1 MSQENSLHPKYTKP
15 LPKAVAIY
23 PNMPRRIAFWSI
35 GVFAI
40 FLRLITVP
48 FRCFSKKSNT
58 YLVYE
63 PYGMGDVIALQPFV
77 LALANSGSK
86 VIVAVKEEWQSILPE
101 HENIKLVPT
110 NVSYSKYRNK
120 KAGLLKSFLDTARAL
135 REEASGAIGLDI
147 RGDVRSICL
156 MYLAGCTK
164 VESFNRYFTA
174 NDCRVPFGC
183 VSKRYS
189 IDRAALRFELNK
201 QLLPKSAEE
210 KFTPPDLSHL
220 IDPATEE
227 VLEQGTIALVP
238 LAGWSGKE
246 WIPESWASV
255 IASLKDK
262 GHNLAVVFG
271 PGERELAI
279 AAIGGAEA
287 AANVQLREATTV
299 KAWVN
304 ILNSASCVISVN
316 TGPMHIAA
324 ALGKP
329 QLVIEGTS
337 RVPLWAPANSNA
349 VVIHYQNGKEI
360 RAIHQIDSNAE
371 YSRRVMSKI
380 SADEVFSVMEKLLK
394 KE

>member
-1 MSQENSLHPKYTKP
+1 MGNSIKPKYSKP
-15 LPKAVAIY
+15 LPQPTAIY
-23 PNMPRRIAFWSI
+23 PNVQRRVAFWCF

-40 FLRLITVP
+40 FLRLLTLP
-48 FRCFSKKSNT
+48 RRCFKKRQNT

-77 LALANSGSK
+77 MALAKSGGR
-86 VIVAVKEEWQSILPE
+86 VIVAVKEEWQAIFPK
-101 HENIKLVPT
+101 HDNIKLVSA

-183 VSKRYS
+183 VAHRYS
-189 IDRAALRFELNK
+189 IDRVALRFELNK
-201 QLLPKSAEE
+201 LLLPKSAEE

-220 IDPATEE
+220 IDPATKEA
-227 VLEQGTIALVP
+227 LEQGTIALVP

-246 WIPESWASV
+246 WISESWASV

-271 PGERELAI
+271 PKEREQAI

-287 AANVQLREATTV
+287 TANVQLKEATTV

-304 ILNSASCVISVN
+304 ILNSASYVISVN

-324 ALGKP
+324 ALKKP
-329 QLVIEGTS
+329 QIVIEGTS
-337 RVPLWAPANSNA
+337 RIPLWAPANSNA

-380 SADEVFSVMEKLLK
+380 SAEEVFSVMEKLLK

>member
-86 VIVAVKEEWQSILPE
+86 VIVAVKEEWQEILPK
-101 HENIKLVPT
+101 HENVKLVPT

-120 KAGLLKSFLDTARAL
+120 KIGLFKTLISTVRILRCEAR
-135 REEASGAIGLDI
+135 GAVALDI

-156 MYLAGCTK
+156 MYLAGCSK
-164 VESFNRYFTA
+164 IESFNRYFTA
-174 NDCRVPFGC
+174 NDCRVPLGS
-183 VSKRYS
+183 VSKRVK
-189 IDRAALRFELNK
+189 IDRTLLRYELNK
-201 QLLPKSAEE
+201 LLLPKAALE
-210 KFTPPDLSHL
+210 KFTFSDLSHL
-220 IDPATEE
+220 IDPATA
-227 VLEQGTIALVP
+227 QGLPAETVALVP
-238 LAGWSGKE
+238 LAGWDGKE
-246 WIPESWASV
+246 WIPEAWKELISKLNSSGKN
-255 IASLKDK
+255 I
-262 GHNLAVVFG
+262 AVVYG
-271 PGERELAI
+271 PNEQEKAMSAVGTT
-279 AAIGGAEA
+279 GVKFVEA
-287 AANVQLREATTV
+287 VAV
-299 KAWVN
+299 KEWVN

-324 ALGKP
+324 ALKKP
-329 QLVIEGTS
+329 QIVIEGTS
-337 RVPLWAPANSNA
+337 RIPLWAPANSNA
-349 VVIHYQNGKEI
+349 IVIHYQNGIEI